1 MKTLQK
7 SQKVLFEDI
16 RNQIRTN
23 QEKRVKLRERIEALE
38 HITKNY
44 STKNLQ

>member
-7 SQKVLFEDI
+7 SRKVLFEDI

-23 QEKRVKLRERIEALE
+23 QEKRIEFRERIEALE
-38 HITKNY
+38 YITKNY